1 MVGRCLVA
9 GDGFGGLF
17 VGLVGSAVA
26 VGMAVA
32 VCGSDRDRLAR
43 VGEVGGNRFRDVG
56 IDVPAI
62 FPTESVWPEI
72 NPNMCERCRT

>member
-1 MVGRCLVA
+1 MRGRQKCK
-9 GDGFGGLF
+9 
-17 VGLVGSAVA
+17 
-26 VGMAVA
+26 
-32 VCGSDRDRLAR
+32 SDRSAALQ
-43 VGEVGGNRFRDVG
+43 VGNRFRDVG